1 MRDCTKSG
9 SPENITSFEK
19 KFKTIEG
26 DRQGY
31 PTYPFNSLDLPMEKN
46 VLTRLIQKYI
56 AGTCTPEEAQRLE
69 QWWQDALHDD
79 RFMRE
84 LSREEQDTLEQ
95 QMLINITSTIRK
107 RTLHVVPQEERSREK
122 DNLRPLVSWNGY
134 AKLAVACVLL
144 LSIAS
149 IVFLQ
154 VIKPAGDIHVVSAY
168 GERREV
174 ALPDGSTVVLN
185 GNSSLRYSGWNENQD
200 RKVWLTGEAFFSVKH
215 TANHNRFTVYTPDS
229 LKIEVL
235 GTQFSVNN
243 RKGVT
248 DVVLQEGKVKL
259 ADARGS
265 YIMKPD
271 EMVSYS
277 KDKPVFIAKNVNA
290 RHKIAWKDNLLIF
303 QDESIGSITEKLAQ
317 SHGLKVVFENEA
329 VKEEIFN
336 GSVPADSVSL
346 LFDKINKLY
355 RAKVVREKDG
365 SYVIK

>member
-1 MRDCTKSG
+1 M
-9 SPENITSFEK
+9 EK
-19 KFKTIEG
+19 K
-26 DRQGY
+26 
-31 PTYPFNSLDLPMEKN
+31 
-46 VLTRLIQKYI
+46 VLTRLIQKYV

-69 QWWQDALHDD
+69 QWWQGALQDD

-84 LSREEQDTLEQ
+84 LSREEQDTLEE
-95 QMLINITSTIRK
+95 QMLTNITSTIRT
-107 RTLHVVPQEERSREK
+107 RALHVVPQEESGREK
-122 DNLRPLVSWNGY
+122 DTIRPLVPWNGY

-154 VIKPAGDIHVVSAY
+154 VIRPAMDINVVSAY

-185 GNSSLRYSGWNENQD
+185 GNSSLRYSGWKENQD

-215 TANHNRFTVYTPDS
+215 TANHNRFIVYTPDS

-271 EMVSYS
+271 EMVRYS

-290 RHKIAWKDNLLIF
+290 RHRVAWKDNLLIF
-303 QDESIGSITEKLAQ
+303 QDESIGSITEKLAE

-329 VKEEIFN
+329 VKNEIFN

-355 RAKVVREKDG
+355 RVQVVREKDG
-365 SYVIK
+365 TYVIK